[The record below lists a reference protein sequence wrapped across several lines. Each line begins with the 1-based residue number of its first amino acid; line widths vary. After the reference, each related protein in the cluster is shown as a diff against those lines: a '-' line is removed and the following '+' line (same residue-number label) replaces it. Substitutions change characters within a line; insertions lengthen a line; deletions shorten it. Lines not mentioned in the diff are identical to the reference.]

1 MTITTIKVDSTT
13 RDRLRSYAA
22 RQGLT
27 MDAALRQMTEVAERE
42 QRLAQLRTEIE
53 ANPPD
58 ASYVA
63 ELKDWESDA
72 WT

>member
-58 ASYVA
+58 ASYVV

>member
-1 MTITTIKVDSTT
+1 
-13 RDRLRSYAA
+13 
-22 RQGLT
+22 

-58 ASYVA
+58 ASYVV